1 MNKTKIQRAKKNKE
15 VQQMIR
21 IGVIVVLIVLIVVT
35 AFLKYYNSYM
45 GEMLYAER
53 LNQMQEVTGQL
64 FAGLEDVVQGQWD
77 DAEIY
82 CNYVERAKPE
92 NLEQLLTFMGK
103 QAELNE
109 LGEKQSDL
117 IAIDDRGIGYNQN
130 GRQGA
135 LSEMQYLLDE
145 PERVSFIS
153 KAMTKDETKMYFLQ
167 KLAEPV
173 SMQDGEK
180 TVNLIYYGL
189 ACNMKELN
197 PYFVCEAYDGNN
209 TVYVLDESGQRLFAG
224 ANEELLSG
232 YNLFSVLG
240 KMEYLH
246 GSSLEEAQEELKQN
260 GVAYSNAVLNGREY
274 YYSLYQVKEAQW
286 ILLFLV
292 PSDHVAVNTVQM
304 INITV
309 HMILV
314 FAILFLLFCVGLI
327 YVILRKRQKVEIAAE
342 REINQKLEFL
352 NQRLED
358 AVEKAEEASKAKTEF
373 LANMSHDI
381 RTPMNAIVGITSL
394 MEHESGISDKLHDY
408 IEKVQMSSR
417 HLLGLIN
424 DILDMSRIE
433 SKEVT
438 LNIEN
443 VSLAEQIG
451 QIDSIIR
458 AQTNERHQHFHIHV
472 NEIVHEYLI
481 CDGIRLRQILLNLLS
496 NAVKYTPEGGD
507 ITLDFMETA
516 CDVSDHARFI
526 CTVSDNGYGMSPEF
540 IEHIFEPFTRAENS
554 VTNKVQGTGLGMAI
568 TKNIVDLMGGEIR
581 VESEIGKGS
590 RFDVVLTLPI
600 NREVV
605 LKSEIERVLLISSE
619 ENLVRN
625 VTASMSEIPAEL
637 HSTVT
642 VEEAAKW
649 LKQEHADV
657 ILLAGNLY
665 DKNLKEK
672 VSMLRNVA
680 QNEGLIFCMD
690 YNRGEN
696 VTDIVNASGADG
708 MVVRPF
714 FWSNLENA
722 VAMAEIN
729 HGMNKSSAESVSV
742 LRGMRFLCAE
752 DNELNAEILKEILKM
767 YEADCTI
774 YPNGAEIVQ
783 AFRDVQPG
791 EYDAILMDIQMPVLN
806 GLDASRAIRNSEN
819 PLGKTIPIIAMT
831 ANAFSEDVQHC
842 LEAGMNAHIAKP
854 IDIETLEKTLQ
865 NITGGQQ
872 VIRRNKRL
880 Q

>member
-1 MNKTKIQRAKKNKE
+1 MNKTKLQRAKKNKE

-21 IGVIVVLIVLIVVT
+21 IGAIVVLIVLIVVSV
-35 AFLKYYNSYM
+35 FLKYYNSYM

-77 DAEIY
+77 NAEIY
-82 CNYVERAKPE
+82 CNYVERAQPE

-103 QAELNE
+103 QADLNE

-117 IAIDDRGIGYNQN
+117 IAIDDRGIAYNQN

-135 LSEMQYLLDE
+135 LNEMQYLLDE

-197 PYFVCEAYDGNN
+197 PYFVCKAYDGNN

-246 GSSLEEAQEELKQN
+246 GSSLEEAQKELKQN
-260 GVAYSNAVLNGREY
+260 GVAYSNAVLNGKEY
-274 YYSLYQVKEAQW
+274 YYSLYQVQETEW

-292 PSDHVAVNTVQM
+292 SSDHVAVNTVQM
-304 INITV
+304 INTTV
-309 HMILV
+309 HLIMV
-314 FAILFLLFCVGLI
+314 FAILLLLFCVGII
-327 YVILRKRQKVEIAAE
+327 YMMLRKRQKMEIAAE
-342 REINQKLEFL
+342 RNMNQKLELL

-394 MEHESGISDKLHDY
+394 MEHENGISDKLHDY

-438 LNIEN
+438 LNIED

-507 ITLDFMETA
+507 ITLDFVETA
-516 CDVSDHARFI
+516 CDVPDHARFL
-526 CTVSDNGYGMSPEF
+526 CRVSDNGYGMAPEF
-540 IEHIFEPFTRAENS
+540 MEHIFEAFTRAENS

-568 TKNIVDLMGGEIR
+568 TKNIVDMMGGEIH
-581 VESEIGKGS
+581 VESELGKGS
-590 RFDVVLTLPI
+590 CFEVVLTLPV
-600 NREVV
+600 NNEVV
-605 LKSEIERVLLISSE
+605 SESAAERILLISE
-619 ENLVRN
+619 EPRLVRN
-625 VTASMSEIPAEL
+625 ITASMSEA
-637 HSTVT
+637 STEIYSVST
-642 VEEAAKW
+642 VEEAAGW
-649 LKQEHADV
+649 LRQETADV
-657 ILLAGNLY
+657 ILLAGSLY
-665 DKNLKEK
+665 EEQLREK
-672 VSMLRNVA
+672 VSMLRNAA
-680 QNEGLIFCMD
+680 QNTVFIFCVD
-690 YNRGEN
+690 YVCGDQE
-696 VTDIVNASGADG
+696 TDRLAECGVDG
-708 MVVRPF
+708 MVARPF
-714 FWSNLENA
+714 FRSNFEAAVNA
-722 VAMAEIN
+722 AELN
-729 HGMNKSSAESVSV
+729 FSTDRKEEETASV
-742 LRGMRFLCAE
+742 LRGMCFLCAE

-774 YPNGAEIVQ
+774 YSNGAEIVK
-783 AFRDVQPG
+783 AFQDVKPG
-791 EYDAILMDIQMPVLN
+791 EYDAVLMDIQMPVMN
-806 GLDASRAIRNSEN
+806 GLDAARAIRNSEN

-831 ANAFSEDVQHC
+831 ANAFSEDVRHC
-842 LEAGMNAHIAKP
+842 LEAGMNAHISKP
-854 IDIETLEKTLQ
+854 IDIEVLEKTLQ

-872 VIRRNKRL
+872 GIRRSKP
-880 Q
+880 